1 MALSKRDKTTL
12 MIGIVVLLVFAF
24 VQFVMFPLLDK
35 RKRLARAI
43 AAREREIV
51 EMKAMQQKYG
61 QLHAQSNSL
70 EKQLNARAAGFSL
83 FSFLEKMATQ
93 SKIKDHIAYMKPSSM
108 TGEGT
113 LRQIMVEMKLQA
125 IGIQQLV
132 DFLNHI
138 ESPENIVTVK
148 RISIQENKKIEKSLD
163 VLIQVISISRR
174 ENGHG

>member
-12 MIGIVVLLVFAF
+12 LAGAAVLLVFAF
-24 VQFVMFPLLDK
+24 VQFVVFPLLDK
-35 RKRLARAI
+35 RKRLTRAI
-43 AAREREIV
+43 ATRERQLV
-51 EMKAMQQKYG
+51 EMQAMQQKYG

-70 EKQLNARAAGFSL
+70 EKQLAARAKGFSL
-83 FSFLEKMATQ
+83 FSFLEKMATR

-108 TGEGT
+108 TGEGN

-132 DFLNHI
+132 DFLKYI

-163 VLIQVISISRR
+163 VVIQVISITR

>member
-12 MIGIVVLLVFAF
+12 VTGAVVLLVFAF
-24 VQFVMFPLLDK
+24 VQFAIFPLVDK
-35 RKRLARAI
+35 RKRLARTI
-43 AAREREIV
+43 GAREPEIV

-61 QLHAQSNSL
+61 QLHEQSNSL
-70 EKQLNARAAGFSL
+70 EKQLDARAAGFSL

-108 TGEGT
+108 TGEGK

-125 IGIQQLV
+125 IGIGQLV
-132 DFLNHI
+132 DFLSHI
-138 ESPENIVTVK
+138 ESPENIVTIK

-163 VLIQVISISRR
+163 VLIQVISIDRQ

>member
-1 MALSKRDKTTL
+1 MVLSKRDKATL
-12 MIGIVVLLVFAF
+12 LIGGIVLLVFVF
-24 VQFVMFPLLDK
+24 VQFVMFPLFDR
-35 RKRLARAI
+35 RKRLARSI
-43 AAREREIV
+43 ASREQEIV

-61 QLHAQSNSL
+61 QLHEQSNSL
-70 EKQLNARAAGFSL
+70 EKQLGARAAGFSL

-108 TGEGT
+108 IGEGT

-138 ESPENIVTVK
+138 ESPKDIVTVK
-148 RISIQENKKIEKSLD
+148 RISIQENKKIEGSLD
-163 VLIQVISISRR
+163 VLIQVISIGRQG
-174 ENGHG
+174 NGHG